1 MPTPSPRTGPAA
13 PPAGADAANQPWLLF
28 FRRVRV
34 LAAELDALEA
44 ARNGT
49 DEK

>member
-1 MPTPSPRTGPAA
+1 MPKQSE
-13 PPAGADAANQPWLLF
+13 PPELASPWLLF

>member
-1 MPTPSPRTGPAA
+1 MPSPSPPTDPA
-13 PPAGADAANQPWLLF
+13 AANQPWLLF